1 MGPDWEKLAE
11 TFADSDK
18 YEIAEVDC
26 DEHKNICGEQGVQ
39 GFPTIK
45 AYPTGSADG
54 EMYVGGRSYDDF
66 KAFVDGGALNAVC
79 SSVNKE
85 SCTEEELKEL
95 EDLEKLGEDVVGK
108 RIAEREAA
116 MKEADESFK
125 ALTEKL
131 QAEFKAAHEANEKAK
146 TENKAPLKKLKSIS
160 FPEVT
165 EVPSE
170 KCDCCKDC

>member
-1 MGPDWEKLAE
+1 LAPDWEKLAE
-11 TFADSDK
+11 TFAESDK

-45 AYPTGSADG
+45 AYPAGSADG
-54 EMYVGGRSYDDF
+54 EMYEGGRSYDDL

-79 SSVNKE
+79 SSVNKD
-85 SCTEEELKEL
+85 SCTKEDLKEL
-95 EDLEKLGEDVVGK
+95 EDLEKLGENVVGK

-116 MKEADESFK
+116 MKEADELFK
-125 ALTEKL
+125 ALSEKL

-146 TENKAPLKKLKSIS
+146 ADNKAPLKKLKRVS
-160 FPEVT
+160 FPGVT
-165 EVPSE
+165 EELSE
-170 KCDCCKDC
+170 KCNCCKDC